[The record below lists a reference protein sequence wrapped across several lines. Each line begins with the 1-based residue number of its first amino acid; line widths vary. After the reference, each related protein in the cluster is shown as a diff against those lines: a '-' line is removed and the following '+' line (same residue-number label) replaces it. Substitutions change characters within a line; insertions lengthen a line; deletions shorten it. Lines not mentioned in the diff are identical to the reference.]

1 MIFPQPITGP
11 FGTLEISVAHAAD
24 LPGVLRLFD
33 DAVAW
38 LNARG
43 VTGQWGTTPFSASP
57 RSGPRFM
64 GWIDAGALFVAR
76 QDGRIVGTVALAAQP
91 PAYAAHFWETFPA
104 TAYYLEAFATARDRA
119 GEGIGG
125 ALLAWAEAYARQRGK
140 ATIWLDCWA
149 DSRDLVAYYQRAG
162 YTPVDTFSVGEWR
175 GQLFHKA
182 LEPDEAI
189 STAV

>member
-1 MIFPQPITGP
+1 MTFPQPISGP
-11 FGTLEISVAHAAD
+11 FGTLEISVAQPDD
-24 LPGVLRLFD
+24 LPEVLGLFD

-64 GWIDAGALFVAR
+64 GWITPGALFVAR
-76 QDGRIVGTVALAAQP
+76 QDGRIAGCVALAAQP
-91 PAYAAHFWETFPA
+91 PTYAAHFWREFPA

-119 GEGIGG
+119 GQGIGR
-125 ALLAWAEAYARQRGK
+125 ALLAWAEATARRRGK
-140 ATIWLDCWA
+140 DTIWLDCWA
-149 DSRDLVAYYQRAG
+149 DSPGLVAYYQRAG
-162 YTPVDTFSVGEWR
+162 YTPTDTVTVGEWR

-182 LEPDEAI
+182 LEPDAAASSVI
-189 STAV
+189 

>member
-1 MIFPQPITGP
+1 MTLPQPIRGP
-11 FGTLEISVAHAAD
+11 FGTLEIRIAQAQD
-24 LPGVLRLFD
+24 LPEVLGLFD

-43 VTGQWGTTPFSASP
+43 VTGQWGTMPFSVSS
-57 RSGPRFM
+57 RSQPRFM
-64 GWIDAGALFVAR
+64 GWIGAGALFVAR
-76 QDGRIVGTVALAAQP
+76 QDGRIVGTIALAEQP
-91 PAYAAHFWETFPA
+91 PTYAAHFWPAFPA

-119 GEGIGG
+119 GEGIGR
-125 ALLAWAEAYARQRGK
+125 ALLAWAEDYTRQQGK
-140 ATIWLDCWA
+140 DTIWLDCWA
-149 DSRDLVAYYQRAG
+149 DSPGLVAYYQRAG
-162 YTPVDTFSVGEWR
+162 YTPMNTFSVGEWR